1 MDLLPQTRFSQNS
14 RFDRINQAT
23 RKPVRVEPH
32 RVLRISRGETDP
44 VQIIL
49 AAQIQLRRWRRGEP
63 GETPLRIRQRIR
75 QIIAAR
81 DSLMA
86 MNRAIA
92 LMQSAQPANRVLNAA
107 LFGAAMTPAGGM
119 PFATDGASEA
129 TTPLRR
135 TV

>member
-1 MDLLPQTRFSQNS
+1 M
-14 RFDRINQAT
+14 
-23 RKPVRVEPH
+23 EPH

-63 GETPLRIRQRIR
+63 GETPLMIRRRIR

-86 MNRAIA
+86 ITRMRNAV
-92 LMQSAQPANRVLNAA
+92 PASRGVSAA
-107 LFGAAMTPAGGM
+107 LIGAAMAPAGGV
-119 PFATDGASEA
+119 PLATDGASEA
-129 TTPLRR
+129 AKPLVR

>member
-1 MDLLPQTRFSQNS
+1 MDLSHQTRFSQNS
-14 RFDRINQAT
+14 RFDRLNQAT
-23 RKPVRVEPH
+23 RKPARVEAH

-81 DSLMA
+81 DSLMEI
-86 MNRAIA
+86 NRAITRMQIA
-92 LMQSAQPANRVLNAA
+92 LPANRGLNAA

-119 PFATDGASEA
+119 PFATDGASEP
-129 TTPLRR
+129 TTPRRR

>member
-1 MDLLPQTRFSQNS
+1 MVFSHQTRFSHNS
-14 RFDRINQAT
+14 RFDRLNQTA
-23 RKPVRVEPH
+23 RKPARVEPH

-49 AAQIQLRRWRRGEP
+49 AAQIQLRRWRRGEL
-63 GETPLRIRQRIR
+63 GEKPLRIRQRIR
-75 QIIAAR
+75 EIIAAR

-86 MNRAIA
+86 TTR
-92 LMQSAQPANRVLNAA
+92 MQSALLASRGLNAA
-107 LFGAAMTPAGGM
+107 LFGAAMRPAGGI